1 MAWIVSWFLIGC
13 EPFRTSSSRVSTRV
27 IQALIEDPVCG
38 LQFNLPSNDLTPRPA
53 RKTLRPEK
61 GCEFSLALTC
71 MRHSN
76 SFLFCWNSIR
86 FSNHYRVETQCV
98 IAVETQQGGVLPFLR
113 RSSLDYLHIMLHTCL
128 SKFMWFGWFDFAKIH
143 MVANKSKV
151 NAAICLNPWS
161 FKTSTRVFQHVIIF
175 MPIDFGLF
183 AYNIWIMPFEIHV
196 RCVFLHGLDD
206 IFLQKSTTLSFSI
219 STCWS
224 FWFNLFSSCGGY
236 L

>member
-1 MAWIVSWFLIGC
+1 
-13 EPFRTSSSRVSTRV
+13 
-27 IQALIEDPVCG
+27 
-38 LQFNLPSNDLTPRPA
+38 
-53 RKTLRPEK
+53 
-61 GCEFSLALTC
+61 

-236 L
+236 LYLGLDLVCSHINSGLSFCLAGCL

>member
-1 MAWIVSWFLIGC
+1 MGC
-13 EPFRTSSSRVSTRV
+13 V
-27 IQALIEDPVCG
+27 
-38 LQFNLPSNDLTPRPA
+38 
-53 RKTLRPEK
+53 
-61 GCEFSLALTC
+61 FSLALTC

-86 FSNHYRVETQCV
+86 FSNHYRVEIQRV